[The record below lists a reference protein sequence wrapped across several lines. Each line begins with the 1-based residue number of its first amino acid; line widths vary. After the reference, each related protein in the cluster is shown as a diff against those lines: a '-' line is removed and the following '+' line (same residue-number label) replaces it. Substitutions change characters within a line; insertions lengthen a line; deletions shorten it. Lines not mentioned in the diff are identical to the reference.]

1 MLRENLKTWRRTT
14 NNVLLIAAGVYL
26 LGGAACAGVARMAF
40 VFLATGFLTLYA
52 TMLFFDD
59 DTDDQAAMPPRFLRF
74 LGVYTLIGLTFTA
87 YSWGFL
93 ERPGLDNF
101 VNESNSLNTSVS
113 TWNSSNSSAVLRPSS
128 AVCTP

>member
-14 NNVLLIAAGVYL
+14 NNVLLLAASVYL

-87 YSWGFL
+87 YSWGYL
-93 ERPGLDNF
+93 ERQGTGPSVSQIFNGTNAT
-101 VNESNSLNTSVS
+101 ESSLNA
-113 TWNSSNSSAVLRPSS
+113 SNSSGVLRLSP
-128 AVCTP
+128 P